1 MVSPGQS
8 LPNNIPFVIG
18 QDLIVDIPINPKG
31 TVNLYI
37 DIFIGLTVNI
47 KGTNN
52 ARRLNKAPLLGV
64 SAVTQEVSKFKL
76 LP

>member
-52 ARRLNKAPLLGV
+52 VRRLNKAPLLGV
-64 SAVTQEVSKFKL
+64 SVVTQEVSKFKL